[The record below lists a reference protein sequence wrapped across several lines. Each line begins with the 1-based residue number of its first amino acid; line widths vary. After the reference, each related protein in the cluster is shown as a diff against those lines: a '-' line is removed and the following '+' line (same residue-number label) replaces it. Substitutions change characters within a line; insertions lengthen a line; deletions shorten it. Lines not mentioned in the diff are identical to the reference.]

1 MTRLITM
8 VAVSGLVLGVAAPA
22 LWAADAPSIATS
34 PSAVTTQPSAA
45 PAAQNSA
52 SMPQSTAPAQNTAA
66 APQAA
71 PPAPLTTAQATQT
84 TVKSQQPV
92 RRIYRPD
99 DHMANKLNGEVLAR
113 INANNAANYGSSR

>member
-22 LWAADAPSIATS
+22 LWAADAPSSATS
-34 PSAVTTQPSAA
+34 PSAVSTQTSVA

-52 SMPQSTAPAQNTAA
+52 SMPQAAAPAQSTAA

-71 PPAPLTTAQATQT
+71 APAPQKTAQATQA
-84 TVKSQQPV
+84 TVKPV

-99 DHMANKLNGEVLAR
+99 DHMANELNREVLAQ